1 MIISLLYFVSDSNP
15 LTVNIGNDTYQ
26 IGNVAIDTINVST
39 TEHGFSGTLRTV
51 SGNFSIEDGTEGN
64 QVEAILVM
72 PSAAARI
79 ITSYVPSAD
88 MPPKNLSLLM
98 GLDMKAGTVVYQT
111 TVGVTVGASVL
122 TFAGTTG
129 ISANQPISGP
139 NIVLG
144 TTATAVTS
152 TTITLSTPTIG
163 IIPPDRPLRSACQIG
178 LMVISY
184 KRLNLQFQ
192 ILTWKASMRL
202 V

>member
-1 MIISLLYFVSDSNP
+1 
-15 LTVNIGNDTYQ
+15 
-26 IGNVAIDTINVST
+26 
-39 TEHGFSGTLRTV
+39 
-51 SGNFSIEDGTEGN
+51 
-64 QVEAILVM
+64 
-72 PSAAARI
+72 
-79 ITSYVPSAD
+79 

-122 TFAGTTG
+122 TFSVTTG

-163 IIPPDRPLRSACQIG
+163 IIPDGSSITFSLPNWLDKG
-178 LMVISY
+178 ISY

-192 ILTWKASMRL
+192 ILTWKASIRL